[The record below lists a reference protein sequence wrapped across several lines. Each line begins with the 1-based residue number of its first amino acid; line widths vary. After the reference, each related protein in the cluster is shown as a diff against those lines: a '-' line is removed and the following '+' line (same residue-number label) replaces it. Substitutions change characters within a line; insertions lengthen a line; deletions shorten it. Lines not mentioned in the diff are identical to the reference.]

1 MSALFQPLRLRDVT
15 LRNRIAVSPMC
26 EYSAVDGTVRP
37 WHLVHLGSRAVGGA
51 GLVITEASAVSAD
64 GRISPGDAGIWN
76 DEHVAAWQPITHFM
90 TEQGSVAGIQLA
102 HAGRK
107 SATRPPFEGGKPI
120 PADAD
125 DWWQAVAP
133 SAIAF
138 DDGYQT
144 PAALDEAG
152 IAAVVAD
159 FRDAAERS
167 FAAGFELIELHA
179 AHGYLL
185 HQFLSPLSNQRND
198 RYGGSFENRIRIV
211 REVIAATREVWPER
225 LPLFLRIS
233 ATDWVDGGWDIEQSV
248 ALAQAIKGDGVDL
261 IDCSSGGS
269 VPHANIPVEPNYQV
283 PFARRIREATGI
295 ATGAVGLITE
305 PAQAEKIIADG
316 DADMVLL
323 ARELLRDPYWPRR
336 AARELGVEPPTP
348 KQYGR
353 AW

>member
-1 MSALFQPLRLRDVT
+1 MSALFHPLRVRDVN
-15 LRNRIAVSPMC
+15 LRNRIVVSPMC
-26 EYSAVDGTVRP
+26 EYSAVDGIVQP

-51 GLVITEASAVSAD
+51 GLVIAEASAVSVD
-64 GRISPGDAGIWN
+64 GRISPGDSGIWN
-76 DEHVAAWQPITHFM
+76 DDHVAAWQPINRFI

-120 PADAD
+120 PTDSD
-125 DWWQAVAP
+125 DCWLPVAP

-144 PAALDEAG
+144 PVALDEAG
-152 IAAVVAD
+152 IAAVVAN
-159 FRDAAERS
+159 FRAAAERS
-167 FAAGFELIELHA
+167 FAAGFELIEVHA
-179 AHGYLL
+179 ANGYLQ
-185 HQFLSPLSNQRND
+185 HHFMSPLSNNRDD

-225 LPLFLRIS
+225 LPLLLRIS

-248 ALAQAIKGDGVDL
+248 ALAQTINGDGVDL

-269 VPHANIPVEPNYQV
+269 VPHASIPIEPGYQV
-283 PFARRIREATGI
+283 PFARRIRQETGI

-305 PAQAEKIIADG
+305 PAHAEKIIADG
-316 DADMVLL
+316 DADLILL

-348 KQYGR
+348 KQYRR